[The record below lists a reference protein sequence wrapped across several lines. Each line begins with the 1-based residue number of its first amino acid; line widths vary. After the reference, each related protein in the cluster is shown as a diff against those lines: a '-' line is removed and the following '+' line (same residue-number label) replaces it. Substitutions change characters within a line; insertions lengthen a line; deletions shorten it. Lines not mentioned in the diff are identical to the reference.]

1 MIIRV
6 RNVKPLN
13 DYILYVEFDD
23 NKCVEY
29 DMNED
34 IDTLPGYDNLKRING
49 LWNQVKI
56 DESRTCI
63 FWNDSIDLPS
73 DTLYEYGKVLSK

>member
-23 NKCVEY
+23 NRCVEY

-34 IDTLPGYDNLKRING
+34 IDTLPGYDKLKHING

>member
-1 MIIRV
+1 MIV
-6 RNVKPLN
+6 RIKSIKPLEN
-13 DYILYVEFDD
+13 YILQVHFDND
-23 NKCVEY
+23 RSVEY

-34 IDTLPGYDNLKRING
+34 IDTLPGYSDLKNISG
-49 LWNQVKI
+49 LWSQVQL

-73 DTLYEYGKVLSK
+73 DTLYEYGKEL